1 MRHYTNRN
9 DVWLQFADSFTKFIN
24 FLFAVFSNF
33 LADLSSNS
41 FHDLF
46 SFLILVSFIQVLLIH
61 INKWFW
67 GVELFLSIL
76 FFGHGSSE
84 LFIVFMVLPSYL
96 LKMKLFTFLDVMFF
110 KKKIPVSIYKIVHFT
125 LNLKMVPKVC
135 IESLNLCVQ
144 KRFIVLIG
152 VKPIH
157 F

>member
-33 LADLSSNS
+33 LTDLGSNS

-46 SFLILVSFIQVLLIH
+46 SFLILISFIQVLLIH
-61 INKWFW
+61 IDKWFW
-67 GVELFLSIL
+67 GVKLFLSIL
-76 FFGHGSSE
+76 FFGHRPSK
-84 LFIVFMVLPSYL
+84 LFIVFMVLSSYL
-96 LKMKLFTFLDVMFF
+96 LKMKFFTFLDIMFF
-110 KKKIPVSIYKIVHFT
+110 KKKVPVSVDKIVHFT

-135 IESLNLCVQ
+135 IVSLNLCVQ
-144 KRFIVLIG
+144 KRFIILIG